1 LKAVSVGL
9 AVLLWLV
16 VAGEETVERGL
27 RVPLELQQFPP
38 GLELDGEP
46 PSLVDVRVRGA
57 SGALSRIAS
66 ADIVAVLDLRAA
78 RPGRRLYQLTAEQV
92 RAPFGVEV
100 LQVTPATVVLAFE
113 QSLSRELPIAPVVEG
128 EPAPGFIAGKVT
140 VDPAAIEVVGP
151 ESAVQQATDAITEE
165 VSIASASGDV
175 IETVTVGLLDPRVRL
190 KTPRQAT
197 VTVQIVPA
205 PRERTVRDRPVRL
218 RNLTAGLTAQAL
230 PPSVDVVIRGTRE
243 GIGRVPPDALDAFV
257 DLAGLGAGDYSL
269 TVHVNPSPDAGIAR
283 VSPDT
288 VQVRII
294 SARD

>member
-1 LKAVSVGL
+1 
-9 AVLLWLV
+9 
-16 VAGEETVERGL
+16 
-27 RVPLELQQFPP
+27 
-38 GLELDGEP
+38 
-46 PSLVDVRVRGA
+46 
-57 SGALSRIAS
+57 
-66 ADIVAVLDLRAA
+66 VAVLDLRAA
-78 RPGRRLYQLTAEQV
+78 RSGRRLYQLTAEQV
-92 RAPFGVEV
+92 RAPYGVEV

-113 QSLSRELPIAPVVEG
+113 HSLSRELPVAPVVEG

-140 VDPAAIEVVGP
+140 VDPPLIEVVGP

-165 VSIASASGDV
+165 VSIASASTDV

-197 VTVQIVPA
+197 VTVPIVPA

-230 PPSVDVVIRGTRE
+230 PPSVDVLIRGTRE
-243 GIGRVPPDALDAFV
+243 GISRVAPDALDAFV
-257 DLAGLGAGDYSL
+257 DLTGLGAGDYSL

-288 VQVRII
+288 VQVRIA
-294 SARD
+294 SAKD